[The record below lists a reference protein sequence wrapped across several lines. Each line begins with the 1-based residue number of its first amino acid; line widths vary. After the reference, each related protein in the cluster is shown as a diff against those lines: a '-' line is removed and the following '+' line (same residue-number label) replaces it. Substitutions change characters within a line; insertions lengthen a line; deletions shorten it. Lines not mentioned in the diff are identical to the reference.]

1 MQCVKLRLLCLVVEF
16 GQLAQVA
23 IERMQRKHADA
34 AIWVRVG
41 VSVGGC
47 GIVDGQQLKNMLS
60 GGFHKVD
67 HCLEVAK
74 VAHAKAAFAA

>member
-1 MQCVKLRLLCLVVEF
+1 
-16 GQLAQVA
+16 
-23 IERMQRKHADA
+23 MQRKHADA
-34 AIWVRVG
+34 AVGVRVG
-41 VSVGGC
+41 VGIGGC
-47 GIVDGQQLKNMLS
+47 GIIDGQQLKDVLS